1 MLKGD
6 LNRKLGNE
14 GFFYA
19 LANFFPLEVGPLN

>member
-6 LNRKLGNE
+6 LNRKLSNE

-19 LANFFPLEVGPLN
+19 LANFFPLKLVL